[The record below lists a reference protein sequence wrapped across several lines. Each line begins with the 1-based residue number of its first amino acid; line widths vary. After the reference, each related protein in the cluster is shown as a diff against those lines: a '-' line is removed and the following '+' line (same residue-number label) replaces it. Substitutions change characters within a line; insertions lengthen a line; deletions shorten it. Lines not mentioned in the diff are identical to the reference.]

1 MNKSKQT
8 SANTKQTS
16 ADTKQTSANTKQN
29 YTHQNTSDCCN
40 FDSEHQKYMY
50 SFISRMDEEYD
61 FY

>member
-8 SANTKQTS
+8 SAN
-16 ADTKQTSANTKQN
+16 TKQTSANTKQN